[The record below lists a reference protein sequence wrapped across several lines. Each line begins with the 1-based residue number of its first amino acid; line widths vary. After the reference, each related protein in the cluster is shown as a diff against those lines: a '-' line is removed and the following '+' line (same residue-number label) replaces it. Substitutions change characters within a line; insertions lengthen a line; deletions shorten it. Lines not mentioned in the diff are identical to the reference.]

1 MVKYV
6 NGVPN
11 APEAIG
17 AYSQAV
23 IVDNLAFV
31 SGQLPLDPKS
41 GKVVEGGMEEQTDRV
56 MKNLAAILGHMN
68 SDFSSVVKATIYT
81 TDLSQ
86 FHILNGVYAKWMG
99 ALRPARATVQVAA
112 LPMNALIEIET
123 IVMLTPPQELML
135 FRPGESETVGKTNL
149 GVPEMKSPSLRQR
162 QS

>member
-1 MVKYV
+1 MLRYI

-23 IVDNLAFV
+23 IAGNMAFV
-31 SGQLPLDPKS
+31 SGQLPVDPRTGS
-41 GKVVEGGMEEQTDRV
+41 LVEGGLEEQTDRV

-68 SDFSSVVKATIYT
+68 TDFSNVVKTNIYT

-99 ALRPARATVQVAA
+99 EVRPARATVQVAA
-112 LPMNALIEIET
+112 LPLGALVEIEMT
-123 IVMLTPPQELML
+123 VVLGALDELMT
-135 FRPGESETVGKTNL
+135 FRPGEEETAGESKTQL
-149 GVPEMKSPSLRQR
+149 REMRR
-162 QS
+162 